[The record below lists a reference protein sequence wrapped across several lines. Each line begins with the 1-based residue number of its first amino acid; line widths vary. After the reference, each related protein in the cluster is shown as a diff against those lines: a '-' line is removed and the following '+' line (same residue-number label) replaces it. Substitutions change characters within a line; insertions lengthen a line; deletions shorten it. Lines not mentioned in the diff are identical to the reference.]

1 MELRLAKEDDRE
13 IILKIYD
20 DGSKKLK
27 SLGLDQWQGQDK
39 PNLDNFKELKEN
51 KNIFVLD
58 DQGQV
63 VSTVIIYDFDIDY
76 ENNLDGTW
84 QSPKPYVALHRIGTL
99 KRESKQ
105 GDDKRFIEIFKE
117 GSLTESMKILL
128 DTETGVNY
136 LYISAGYGMG
146 ITPLLDGEGKVIVS
160 NQREIASYKERI

>member
-13 IILKIYD
+13 IILEIYE
-20 DGSKKLK
+20 DGSRKLK

-39 PNLDNFKELKEN
+39 PNLDNFKDLIEN

-58 DQGQV
+58 DQGKV

-99 KRESKQ
+99 ERESK
-105 GDDKRFIEIFKE
+105 K
-117 GSLTESMKILL
+117 
-128 DTETGVNY
+128 
-136 LYISAGYGMG
+136 GYGR
-146 ITPLLDGEGKVIVS
+146 KVIELAEAYARENSFKSVRIDTHRG
-160 NQREIASYKERI
+160 NKTMQRLLKSLNYNYVGLVYLSGKNERLAFEKVL

>member
-1 MELRLAKEDDRE
+1 MELRLARKDDRE
-13 IILKIYD
+13 IILQIYD

-39 PNLDNFKELKEN
+39 PNLDNFKELIEN
-51 KNIFVLD
+51 KNIFVLE

-99 KRESKQ
+99 ERE
-105 GDDKRFIEIFKE
+105 R
-117 GSLTESMKILL
+117 
-128 DTETGVNY
+128 
-136 LYISAGYGMG
+136 
-146 ITPLLDGEGKVIVS
+146 
-160 NQREIASYKERI
+160 